1 MKDHYQLAAE
11 LLQYRDEY
19 EAKQRKKKLYAVWI
33 CAAVLC
39 CGAVLAAAGHAVSRS
54 PKPAETT
61 FTETATESRNIINI
75 NRVSAALGDNGRKM
89 NICLGVDDRV
99 ELDADGM
106 NAYCG
111 TNIFPEVPSDLT
123 AWQEQEKQCIYKRDG
138 GVGEVYYDTFILNY
152 SSEDGSRTV
161 NLECSKGKYPFNCV
175 AIWSD
180 DENIKKSVING
191 ENVTLIYDGD
201 MGIYYSEFM
210 HNGVGFRIIAE
221 NLTSDEVVNVVSSLT
236 KR

>member
-19 EAKQRKKKLYAVWI
+19 EAKQRKKKLYAVRI

-89 NICLGVDDRV
+89 NINLA
-99 ELDADGM
+99 E
-106 NAYCG
+106 
-111 TNIFPEVPSDLT
+111 SDLT

-191 ENVTLIYDGD
+191 ESVTLIYDGD